1 MLGKIILF
9 SGGKYDIAF
18 IKQYL
23 ADKSFDT
30 VACAD
35 SGLEAAHAVGVNVD
49 YIMGDFD
56 SVSQET
62 LAEYRSADRLQSL
75 YSILRQKTIQTRR
88 WYWNGYCRKGHQK
101 SLFWVLPGDDW
112 IIFYPI

>member
-1 MLGKIILF
+1 MLGKTILF

-23 ADKSFDT
+23 ADMSFDT

-62 LAEYRSADRLQSL
+62 LAEYRSADKAAKFVQ
-75 YSILRQKTIQTRR
+75 
-88 WYWNGYCRKGHQK
+88 
-101 SLFWVLPGDDW
+101 
-112 IIFYPI
+112 

>member
-62 LAEYRSADRLQSL
+62 LAEYRSADKAAKFV
-75 YSILRQKTIQTRR
+75 I
-88 WYWNGYCRKGHQK
+88 
-101 SLFWVLPGDDW
+101 
-112 IIFYPI
+112 

>member
-35 SGLEAAHAVGVNVD
+35 SGLEAAHAVGVND
-49 YIMGDFD
+49 G
-56 SVSQET
+56 
-62 LAEYRSADRLQSL
+62 L
-75 YSILRQKTIQTRR
+75 YYGR
-88 WYWNGYCRKGHQK
+88 
-101 SLFWVLPGDDW
+101 F
-112 IIFYPI
+112 

>member
-1 MLGKIILF
+1 MLGKTILF

-23 ADKSFDT
+23 VDMSFDT

-62 LAEYRSADRLQSL
+62 LAEYRRNNASTSSGSSAP
-75 YSILRQKTIQTRR
+75 
-88 WYWNGYCRKGHQK
+88 NE
-101 SLFWVLPGDDW
+101 VLPPPQRQSAGA
-112 IIFYPI
+112 P

>member
-62 LAEYRSADRLQSL
+62 LAEYRSADKAAKFVQ
-75 YSILRQKTIQTRR
+75 
-88 WYWNGYCRKGHQK
+88 NGYCRKGHLK